1 MLGKVLVCGAA
12 IPPSIKFF
20 SIVNQLSRHKEL
32 APLYDWA
39 LLQTSF
45 EDKKKQDY
53 KFGLFDV
60 GKGAD
65 GLKFDLCVCKPCTA
79 QEDAKL
85 PVVNGTS
92 VVQELET
99 EREDCQCPCKNRRE
113 RGDY

>member
-1 MLGKVLVCGAA
+1 MTGRFC
-12 IPPSIKFF
+12 
-20 SIVNQLSRHKEL
+20 R
-32 APLYDWA
+32 PL
-39 LLQTSF
+39 LRT
-45 EDKKKQDY
+45 KKQDY
-53 KFGLFDV
+53 KFGLFDL

-99 EREDCQCPCKNRRE
+99 EREDCQCPCKNRR
-113 RGDY
+113 GGVIKTHTFVFKKYFSLKSVCNCAPSPPL

>member
-1 MLGKVLVCGAA
+1 MTGHFC
-12 IPPSIKFF
+12 
-20 SIVNQLSRHKEL
+20 R
-32 APLYDWA
+32 PL
-39 LLQTSF
+39 LRT
-45 EDKKKQDY
+45 KKQDY

-99 EREDCQCPCKNRRE
+99 EREDCQCPCKNRR
-113 RGDY
+113 GGVIHIHLCLKNTFL

>member
-39 LLQTSF
+39 LLHVPLLRT
-45 EDKKKQDY
+45 KKQDY
-53 KFGLFDV
+53 KFMLFDV

-65 GLKFDLCVCKPCTA
+65 VLKSDLCVQAMHRP
-79 QEDAKL
+79 
-85 PVVNGTS
+85 
-92 VVQELET
+92 
-99 EREDCQCPCKNRRE
+99 
-113 RGDY
+113 RGRKAPSCEWNFGCARAGD